1 MRRLTGLRRQV
12 DDDAGTALT
21 EFAIV
26 APLFIILI
34 YWSQFF
40 ADLGI
45 LKLKAEE
52 AARYATWEMTAHRA
66 TGAVSNE
73 IQTRFVDLESPAA
86 RNGTKPAG
94 ALSWPQVTVARV
106 SIQDRIEAKFSG
118 RIEQP
123 ASDGSF
129 LGDVIE
135 AVSKFLNKAA
145 DWVIKQLE
153 FDTRGIA
160 RSEVTFTAQNKLFPS
175 GNVLGIF
182 FDSGVNPTISITAR
196 SPDLLWNT
204 WKAWPGKAWG
214 GTVETDVYDTYAR
227 VSSKD
232 SAPERVVA
240 NQVAKMTWFGL
251 GEKLDVAD
259 DILSFL
265 RLPGIFGAK
274 TWREDRVGEGP
285 IVMLPGDVQ
294 SQSWQPGY
302 QQPLQRIG
310 NEWERSATAVKL
322 PSDSYQRG
330 VDRQRFTVPSRL
342 RTAYWTDDGG
352 SNVNAGAQRIVQDN
366 QNPYVQMYRCRSAY
380 YMGATR
386 PQLQHY
392 NQSDWANRAHPGCR

>member
-1 MRRLTGLRRQV
+1 MRWFPGLHRRA
-12 DDDAGTALT
+12 DDDEGTALT

-66 TGAVSNE
+66 PSAVSSE
-73 IQTRFVDLESPAA
+73 IQTRFVDLESPQA

-94 ALSWPQVTVARV
+94 ALSWPAVQVARV
-106 SIQDRIEAKFSG
+106 SIQDRIEASFAG

-123 ASDGSF
+123 PSDGSF

-145 DWVIKQLE
+145 DWIIKQLE
-153 FDTRGIA
+153 FDTRGMA
-160 RSEVTFTAQNKLFPS
+160 RSEVAFTVQNTLFPS
-175 GNVLGIF
+175 GSILGIF
-182 FDSGVNPTISITAR
+182 FDSGVNPTITVTAR

-214 GTVETDVYDTYAR
+214 GSIETDVYDTYPR
-227 VSSKD
+227 VNSRD

-240 NQVAKMTWFGL
+240 NQVAKMTWFGI
-251 GEKLDVAD
+251 GQKLDVVD
-259 DILSFL
+259 DVLAFAK
-265 RLPGIFGAK
+265 LPPIFGAE
-274 TWREDRVGEGP
+274 TWRQPRVGAGA
-285 IVMLPGDVQ
+285 ISMLPGEPQ
-294 SQSWQPGY
+294 NQSWQPGY

-310 NEWERSATAVKL
+310 NEWERSATVVRL
-322 PSDSYQRG
+322 PQSTHKRG

-342 RTAYWTDDGG
+342 RTAFWTDLGG
-352 SNVNAGAQRIVQDN
+352 TNVNASTQRMVQDN
-366 QNPYVQMYRCRSAY
+366 ENPYVRMYRCRSAY

-386 PQLQHY
+386 DQLQHY
-392 NQSDWANRAHPGCR
+392 NQSDWANRAYPGCR

>member
-1 MRRLTGLRRQV
+1 MRRLMGLRRRM

-66 TGAVSNE
+66 TSAVSNE

-94 ALSWPQVTVARV
+94 ALSWPAVTVARV
-106 SIQDRIEAKFSG
+106 NIQDRIEAKFSG

-153 FDTRGIA
+153 FDTRGMA

-182 FDSGVNPTISITAR
+182 FDSGINPTISITAR

-214 GTVETDVYDTYAR
+214 GSVETDVYDTYPR
-227 VSSKD
+227 VNSRD
-232 SAPERVVA
+232 SAPEKVVA

-251 GEKLDVAD
+251 GQKLTIVDDVLA
-259 DILSFL
+259 FAK
-265 RLPGIFGAK
+265 LPGIFGAE
-274 TWREDRVGEGP
+274 TWREPRVGAGP
-285 IVMLPGDVQ
+285 ISMLPGDVQ
-294 SQSWQPGY
+294 TQSWQPGY

-310 NEWERSATAVKL
+310 NEWERSATTVKR
-322 PSDSYQRG
+322 PQDTVNPG

-342 RTAYWTDDGG
+342 RTVYWSGRGG
-352 SNVNAGAQRIVQDN
+352 ESDANKPRMVQDN